1 MCIVYFILEIMSSL
15 VCSSWALKRCV
26 VGTCAFIFTGSCHM
40 PYHRPITVQEVIHS
54 ITEHLIHSWDRM
66 ELSWLIIHS
75 WDRMELSWLIFTL
88 LLTVCKPIGFRILF
102 STFYTI

>member
-1 MCIVYFILEIMSSL
+1 
-15 VCSSWALKRCV
+15 
-26 VGTCAFIFTGSCHM
+26 M

-54 ITEHLIHSWDRM
+54 ITEHL
-66 ELSWLIIHS
+66 IHS

-102 STFYTI
+102 STFYTF